1 MTDLREDR
9 LGPRAI
15 DRLAREAR
23 IRGRMAVVEAV
34 RLFGRPLREL
44 TRAEGRELLRH
55 LRAWPVL
62 DKYRSEFEFEGDGDA
77 GR

>member
-1 MTDLREDR
+1 MTTPNEDR
-9 LGPRAI
+9 LGPNAI
-15 DRLAREAR
+15 NRLAEEAR

-34 RLFGRPLREL
+34 RLFDRPMREL
-44 TRAEGRELLRH
+44 ARAEGKELLRH

-62 DKYRSEFEFEGDGDA
+62 DKYRHEGDADA

>member
-1 MTDLREDR
+1 MTPSDDR

-15 DRLAREAR
+15 NRLADEAR

-34 RLFGRPLREL
+34 RLFDRPMREL
-44 TRAEGRELLRH
+44 SREEGRELLRH

-62 DKYRSEFEFEGDGDA
+62 EKYRHEGDDDA